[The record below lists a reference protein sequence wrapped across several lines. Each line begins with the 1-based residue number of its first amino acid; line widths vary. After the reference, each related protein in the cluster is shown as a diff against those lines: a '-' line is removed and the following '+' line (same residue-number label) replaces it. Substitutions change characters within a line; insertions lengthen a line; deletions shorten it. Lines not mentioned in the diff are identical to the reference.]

1 MTVSGA
7 NSLHSSSLSASL
19 RSAQTNISS
28 FNTAS
33 FGPNHSGASHTH
45 LATGLDRYRTSPAPT
60 QRSLTPVQQGEA
72 ARAADAAT
80 TTAKATGAAAG
91 AAATPEPPQ
100 PIRVGSTVVTR
111 ADGVR
116 VTTVYLDVKANFRV
130 DGGTLPTGQTATT
143 QARTIERAI
152 ERDFTKTYRNPDGS
166 ITRYI
171 TNVNMT
177 VGKADSAERTQLVYV
192 AEGDSRIGGALGIA
206 PGFEKGNTA
215 FIGDHAGA
223 RTAPHEFGHL
233 LGLRH
238 TAQVNQGC
246 TTAPGIKVDNLM
258 SQTGCSPTSQQIERS
273 QLQQIFKTPEF
284 R

>member
-7 NSLHSSSLSASL
+7 SSVHSSSLGASL
-19 RSAQTNISS
+19 RSTPTNTSS

-33 FGPNHSGASHTH
+33 FGPHHSGASHTH
-45 LATGLDRYRTSPAPT
+45 PTGLDRYRASPGPT
-60 QRSLTPVQQGEA
+60 QHSLTPVEQGEA
-72 ARAADAAT
+72 ARATDAAA
-80 TTAKATGAAAG
+80 TTAKAGAAAG
-91 AAATPEPPQ
+91 TAAKTELPQ

-111 ADGVR
+111 PDGVR
-116 VTTVYLDVKANFRV
+116 VTTVYLEVKANFRV

-143 QARTIERAI
+143 QARAIERAI
-152 ERDFTKTYRNPDGS
+152 ERDFTKTYNNPDGS

-177 VGKADSAERTQLVYV
+177 VGKADDAGRTQLVYV
-192 AEGDSRIGGALGIA
+192 AESDSRLGGALGIA